1 MHAWHGAV
9 DIDGGDGHAPHAVV
23 VVRIKSLKLQSSVH
37 SFEHHRGRIQ
47 FILSSVD
54 LLWSSDDATD
64 GRPAC
69 NGNNFKADA
78 LLGGNGGLTGW
89 WWWFCSY
96 WDGDGM
102 GRDLLRGEQYL
113 PSDSQTDRPSMEYI
127 YVYW

>member
-1 MHAWHGAV
+1 MHAWHDGAV

-64 GRPAC
+64 GRHAMGTTSRQMLC
-69 NGNNFKADA
+69 WAEM
-78 LLGGNGGLTGW
+78 
-89 WWWFCSY
+89 
-96 WDGDGM
+96 GD
-102 GRDLLRGEQYL
+102 
-113 PSDSQTDRPSMEYI
+113 
-127 YVYW
+127 